1 MLQFKGIDILI
12 GKKRGQ
18 KMTISYIGLWKLL
31 LEKGLQKKD
40 LVEQVGLSSATVAK
54 MGKGEPVSSKVL
66 DKICNFLECS
76 VDDIISYQ

>member
-1 MLQFKGIDILI
+1 
-12 GKKRGQ
+12 
-18 KMTISYIGLWKLL
+18 MTISYIGLWKLL
-31 LEKGLQKKD
+31 LEKGLPKKD